1 MNNYPDYFNSNGSRQ
16 PAVDAL
22 DTRVSQ
28 VMKRVYLKMF
38 LGLLVTAL
46 VSFFCAGSPA
56 VLSFYAQHSWMIWGL
71 FIAELVL
78 VFAISGGINRMQ
90 ASTATALFFLFAVI
104 NGLAVFAIFIVYTHV
119 SIAKTF
125 FITAG
130 TFGAMS
136 IYGYFT

>member
-1 MNNYPDYFNSNGSRQ
+1 
-16 PAVDAL
+16 
-22 DTRVSQ
+22 
-28 VMKRVYLKMF
+28 MKRVYLKMF

-46 VSFFCAGSPA
+46 VSFFCAGSLT

-90 ASTATALFFLFAVI
+90 SSTATALFFLFAVI
-104 NGLAVFAIFIVYTHV
+104 NGLALFPIFLVYTHV

-136 IYGYFT
+136 IYGFFTTKDLTRWGSFLIMALIGLIICAVINMF